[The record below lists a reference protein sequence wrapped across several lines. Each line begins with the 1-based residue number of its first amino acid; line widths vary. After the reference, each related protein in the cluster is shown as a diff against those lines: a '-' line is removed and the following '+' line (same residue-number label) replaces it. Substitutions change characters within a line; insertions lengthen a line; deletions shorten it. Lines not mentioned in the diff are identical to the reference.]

1 MAYETPITIKKTI
14 ENISNRKYLL
24 PSIQRE
30 FVWEPEQIEQLF
42 DSLMRNYPISTF
54 LFWNVK
60 KGKIK
65 DFQFY
70 EFLRNFHE
78 KNFRHNTKVDLNGDE
93 DVISI
98 LDGQQRMTSL
108 YIALKGSYA
117 KKERYYKWDSPNAF
131 PKKKLYL
138 NILKKSEE
146 IENEYLFKFLKDEE
160 VVNDKSNHW
169 FECSKILDF
178 TEITKVTEFLMTE
191 GLLDSSKYSV
201 ESTQFA
207 LRSLNEFWN
216 VIHQKGVI
224 SYFLE
229 EDQELDKVLQIF
241 IRINSGGTKL
251 SYSDLLL
258 SIATAQWEEK
268 DAREVIHEFVDDI
281 NSIGSGFNFNKDIVL
296 KSCLVLSDFSDIR
309 FKVDN
314 FTKSNMRVIEQN
326 WEHISK
332 AFRSSVELVSKL
344 GFSRENLSANN
355 ALIPIS
361 YFIYKNNFE
370 NSILHNQSREDDRKA
385 IKEWLARVLLKGTFG
400 GTPDSLYP
408 VMRNLIN
415 NHIGRFPLQEIINE
429 YKGKRK
435 SISFSEDDI
444 DSILDLNY
452 GSSKAFC
459 ALSLLYP
466 SMNNSFSFHQDHIH
480 PKSFFSKK
488 KLSHFGVNNEDDRSD
503 FISRFNKLPNLQL
516 LQSTQN
522 IEKTNKLFDKWLS
535 EIYPNESDKNVFLL
549 QNYINQNES
558 LEFSD
563 FIVFFENRKMKL
575 KDELMQLL
583 KVNKGE

>member
-1 MAYETPITIKKTI
+1 
-14 ENISNRKYLL
+14 
-24 PSIQRE
+24 
-30 FVWEPEQIEQLF
+30 
-42 DSLMRNYPISTF
+42 
-54 LFWNVK
+54 
-60 KGKIK
+60 
-65 DFQFY
+65 
-70 EFLRNFHE
+70 
-78 KNFRHNTKVDLNGDE
+78 
-93 DVISI
+93 
-98 LDGQQRMTSL
+98 
-108 YIALKGSYA
+108 
-117 KKERYYKWDSPNAF
+117 
-131 PKKKLYL
+131 
-138 NILKKSEE
+138 
-146 IENEYLFKFLKDEE
+146 
-160 VVNDKSNHW
+160 
-169 FECSKILDF
+169 
-178 TEITKVTEFLMTE
+178 
-191 GLLDSSKYSV
+191 
-201 ESTQFA
+201 
-207 LRSLNEFWN
+207 
-216 VIHQKGVI
+216 VI

-326 WEHISK
+326 WDQISK

-522 IEKTNKLFDKWLS
+522 IEKNNKLFDKWLS